1 MEDIGQFERE
11 RLLAGRQRSGVRAH
25 RTRQDEIR
33 QRLDAATCHAVQ
45 AAATRL
51 DRARLR
57 LDLLDPRLVLQ
68 RGYAMLQD
76 SDGKPVTQAAQT
88 HVGQALR
95 ATLADG
101 EVDLAVLPAR
111 LI

>member
-1 MEDIGQFERE
+1 M
-11 RLLAGRQRSGVRAH
+11 RLSQHAQQLRYGVRSGVLAN
-25 RTRQDEIR
+25 RTRQDDIR
-33 QRLDAATCHAVQ
+33 QRLDAATRHAVQ

-101 EVDLAVLPAR
+101 EVDLGVLPAR